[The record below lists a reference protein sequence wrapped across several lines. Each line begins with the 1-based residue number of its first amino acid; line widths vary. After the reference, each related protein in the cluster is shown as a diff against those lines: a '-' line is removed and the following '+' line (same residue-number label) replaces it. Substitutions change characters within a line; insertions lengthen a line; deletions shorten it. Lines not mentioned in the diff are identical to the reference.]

1 VSCWAL
7 IPIKLPALGKGRLAG
22 VLGPGERQRLVRAM
36 LDRVLDALLDS
47 TRVDRVAIVT
57 PATSLTS
64 RPVEI
69 LPDCGLGLNG
79 SVQQAT
85 LTLAERGATEL
96 VVMHGDLPLAR
107 PEDIDELVLRGRQ
120 SGLALAPDQARVG
133 TNAIYLKAG
142 SGFRFQF
149 GKQSFPIH
157 VAEALRCGLAPT
169 IVERPGLAFDVD
181 LPADLARFARPLSRS
196 LSHPLTPRRD
206 PAGRHFTPPHRN
218 PMPWPTVHSES
229 LPMYARD

>member
-1 VSCWAL
+1 MSCWAL
-7 IPIKLPALGKGRLAG
+7 IPIKLPALGKGRLAS
-22 VLGPGERQRLVRAM
+22 VLGPGERQRLIRAM

-47 TRVDRVAIVT
+47 TLVDRVAIVT
-57 PATSLTS
+57 PATNLTS

-69 LPDCGLGLNG
+69 LPDGGLGLNS
-79 SVQQAT
+79 SVQQAA

-96 VVMHGDLPLAR
+96 VVMHGDLPLVR
-107 PEDIDELVLRGRQ
+107 PEDIDELVLRGRH
-120 SGLALAPDQARVG
+120 SGLALAPDQGRVG

-149 GKQSFPIH
+149 GTESFPIH
-157 VAEALRCGLAPT
+157 VAEALRCGRLPT

-181 LPADLARFARPLSRS
+181 LPADLARFARPLSQS
-196 LSHPLTPRRD
+196 LSTPPTPRRD
-206 PAGRHFTPPHRN
+206 PAGRHFPTLHRN

-229 LPMYARD
+229 LPTYARD

>member
-1 VSCWAL
+1 MSCWAL

-47 TRVDRVAIVT
+47 TLVNRVAIVT
-57 PATSLTS
+57 PATNLTT
-64 RPVEI
+64 RPIEI
-69 LPDCGLGLNG
+69 LPDRGLGLNG
-79 SVQQAT
+79 SVQQAG

-120 SGLALAPDQARVG
+120 AGLALAPDQARVG
-133 TNAIYLKAG
+133 TNAIYLKTD

-149 GKQSFPIH
+149 GTESFPIH
-157 VAEALRCGLAPT
+157 LAEALRCGLTPT

-181 LPADLARFARPLSRS
+181 LPADLARFAHPLPHS
-196 LSHPLTPRRD
+196 LTHTLTPRRD
-206 PAGRHFTPPHRN
+206 PAGRHFPTLHRN

-229 LPMYARD
+229 LPTYARD

>member
-1 VSCWAL
+1 MSSWAL

-47 TRVDRVAIVT
+47 TLIDRVAIVT
-57 PATSLTS
+57 PATNLTS
-64 RPVEI
+64 RPIEI

-79 SVQQAT
+79 SVQQAA

-142 SGFRFQF
+142 SDFRFQF
-149 GKQSFPIH
+149 GTQSFPIH
-157 VAEALRCGLAPT
+157 LAEALRCGRLPT

-181 LPADLARFARPLSRS
+181 LPTDLARFARPLTHS
-196 LSHPLTPRRD
+196 LSHPLTARRD
-206 PAGRHFTPPHRN
+206 AADRHIPTLHRN
-218 PMPWPTVHSES
+218 PMPWPIVHSES
-229 LPMYARD
+229 LPTYARD